1 MQVEESEL
9 ADSQKINTSS
19 SLLKELGP
27 DLDADIVGIA
37 ALGDWK
43 GTRLEES
50 ALRLLPQAKSVV
62 VIAKEIYPETLD
74 LTTPERIAGAA
85 SLNDVFTHN
94 SAYLNARLNET
105 VYDITRAFHQRG
117 LKALPLPATGNP
129 YDARFQ
135 EAVFSFKHAAEAA
148 GLGKMGWHSLLLT
161 PEFGPRIRIT
171 CCLTEAEL
179 ETTKRDYD
187 TECAGCGICLEI
199 CPAKALFEPEAGE
212 PYAINKYACC
222 SFLSAGGGCS
232 QCMKLCPRG
241 R

>member
-1 MQVEESEL
+1 L
-9 ADSQKINTSS
+9 TDSQKINTGG
-19 SLLKELGP
+19 SLLRELVP
-27 DLDADIVGIA
+27 EIDADIVGVA
-37 ALGDWK
+37 ALSDWK
-43 GTRLEES
+43 DTRLEET

-62 VIAKEIYPETLD
+62 VIAKEIYPEILD
-74 LTTPERIAGAA
+74 LTSSERITGAA
-85 SLNDVFTHN
+85 SLNEMLDQN
-94 SAYLNARLNET
+94 SEYMNGRLNEA
-105 VYDITRAFHQRG
+105 VYDITKAFRQRG
-117 LKALPLPATGNP
+117 LKALPLAAAGCP

-148 GLGKMGWHSLLLT
+148 GLGKMGWHSLLIT
-161 PEFGPRIRIT
+161 PKFGPRVRIA

-179 ETTKRDYD
+179 EATKLDYD

-199 CPAKALFEPEAGE
+199 CPAKALFEPEADE

-222 SFLSAGGGCS
+222 SFLSAAGGCS